1 MPPARESEGP
11 RPNQEDQGFAWHTG
25 GDGRLLGR
33 VALVS
38 GGAGGIGRAIVELF
52 VAEGASVL
60 VGDLDESD
68 SKQLSERLA
77 PKVESVVLDVRD
89 PEQWHA
95 AIEASRAR
103 FGAPPNVL
111 VHAAGVMVSGAAES
125 ATESDMRLA
134 FDVNVLGVLYGI
146 QAVVPGMR
154 AAGSGS
160 IVAITSMGGVTFG
173 VANLT
178 PYCASKA
185 AATAVATCAALELGH
200 SGIRVNSI
208 IPGQVDT
215 PMSRSTGSS
224 ASAEFFA
231 SLPIPR
237 VGQPLDIA
245 RAALF
250 LASNESSWI
259 TGTKLVVDG
268 GMDAGPGLR

>member
-1 MPPARESEGP
+1 MPPPRRSERPTPSQEDHSAP
-11 RPNQEDQGFAWHTG
+11 RPN
-25 GDGRLLGR
+25 DGRLLGR
-33 VALVS
+33 NVLVS

-52 VAEGASVL
+52 VAQGASVL
-60 VGDLDESD
+60 VGDVDESNARR
-68 SKQLSERLA
+68 LSDRLG
-77 PKVESVVLDVRD
+77 PSVECVVLDVRN
-89 PEQWHA
+89 PAQWHA
-95 AIEASRAR
+95 AIEAGRAR
-103 FGAPPNVL
+103 FGTAPNVL

-125 ATESDMRLA
+125 ASESDMRLA

-146 QAVVPGMR
+146 QAVVPAMR
-154 AAGSGS
+154 AARSGS

-200 SGIRVNSI
+200 AGIRVNSI

-215 PMSRSTGSS
+215 PMSRSTSSS
-224 ASAEFFA
+224 APAEFFA

-237 VGQPLDIA
+237 IGQPIDIA

-250 LASNESSWI
+250 LACDESSWI

-268 GMDAGPGLR
+268 GMDAGPGLG